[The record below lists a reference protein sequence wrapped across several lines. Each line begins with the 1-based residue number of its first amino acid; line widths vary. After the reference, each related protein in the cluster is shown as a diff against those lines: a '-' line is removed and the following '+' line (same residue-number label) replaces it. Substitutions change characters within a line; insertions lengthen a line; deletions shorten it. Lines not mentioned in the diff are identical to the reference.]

1 MTDEE
6 KQRINKMKELL
17 KKIKRF
23 IDRIVVED
31 FGLLLG
37 LGTGFIIGYVIAT
50 LGG

>member
-1 MTDEE
+1 
-6 KQRINKMKELL
+6 MKELL

-23 IDRIVVED
+23 FDRIVVED

-37 LGTGFIIGYVIAT
+37 LGTGFIIGYAIAL

>member
-1 MTDEE
+1 MIE
-6 KQRINKMKELL
+6 IL

-23 IDRIVVED
+23 IDHVIVEH

-37 LGTGFIIGYVIAT
+37 LGIGFIIGYAIAT

>member
-1 MTDEE
+1 MEE
-6 KQRINKMKELL
+6 II

-23 IDRIVVED
+23 IDHIIVEH

>member
-1 MTDEE
+1 
-6 KQRINKMKELL
+6 MKEIL

-23 IDRIVVED
+23 IDHVIAED

>member
-1 MTDEE
+1 MIE
-6 KQRINKMKELL
+6 IL

-23 IDRIVVED
+23 INCVIEEH

-37 LGTGFIIGYVIAT
+37 IGTGFIIGYVIAT